1 MVKNN
6 ISVLQSS
13 FLLSIESISQ
23 APSVLYTEIA
33 LLGRSNVGKSSLI
46 NALLNQKNLAKSSS
60 TPGKTRLIN
69 FFLSTWRFKRQNIE
83 SSIDSTPNVESSDYD
98 LRFIDFPG
106 FGYAKVSKE
115 QKQAWDNNLST
126 FLKKRDSIK
135 LYIHLRDSRHQNL
148 ALDSEISKFLHSI
161 LRADSNIL
169 EVFTKSDKLNTNNL
183 VALKRSGKIAVCNTS
198 NESIANLRAKI
209 LNILYGV

>member
-1 MVKNN
+1 MIKNN
-6 ISVLQSS
+6 ISVLKSS

-69 FFLSTWRFKRQNIE
+69 FFLSTWRLKKQSLE
-83 SSIDSTPNVESSDYD
+83 SSADSTLNLESSDYD

-115 QKQAWDNNLST
+115 QKKAWDSNLST

-148 ALDSEISKFLHSI
+148 ALDTEISEFLRSI
-161 LRADSNIL
+161 IRADSNIL
-169 EVFTKSDKLNTNNL
+169 EVFTKSDKLNKNEL
-183 VALKRSGKIAVCNTS
+183 VGLKRKGKIAVCNTS
-198 NESIANLRAKI
+198 SESIADLRTRI

>member
-1 MVKNN
+1 MIKNN
-6 ISVLQSS
+6 ISVLKSS

-69 FFLSTWRFKRQNIE
+69 FFLSTWRLKKQNLE
-83 SSIDSTPNVESSDYD
+83 SSADSTLNLESSDYD

-115 QKQAWDNNLST
+115 QKKAWDSNLST

-148 ALDSEISKFLHSI
+148 ALDTEISEFLRSI
-161 LRADSNIL
+161 IRADSNIL
-169 EVFTKSDKLNTNNL
+169 EVFTKSDKLNRNEL
-183 VALKRSGKIAVCNTS
+183 VGLKRKGKIAVCNTS
-198 NESIANLRAKI
+198 SESIADLRTRI